1 MLRRKLYTGYN
12 ICNKSHILAQWTMA
26 ESEQFHCRAMSGQ
39 PMVGCEW
46 PCTIPITRD
55 IQIMLNY
62 FMPVYIYM
70 HILSSNGSRL
80 CHALGLTG
88 LL

>member
-1 MLRRKLYTGYN
+1 M
-12 ICNKSHILAQWTMA
+12 CNKSHILAQWTMA

-62 FMPVYIYM
+62 FMLLDIYM
-70 HILSSNGSRL
+70 HLLFSNSSRL
-80 CHALGLTG
+80 CYALGLTD